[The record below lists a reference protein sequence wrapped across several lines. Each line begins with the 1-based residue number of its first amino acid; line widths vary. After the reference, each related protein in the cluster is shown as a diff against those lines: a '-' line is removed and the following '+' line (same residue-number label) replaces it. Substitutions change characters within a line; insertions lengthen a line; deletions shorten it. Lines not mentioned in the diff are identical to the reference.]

1 MKLNQSTV
9 MDVEVLKDPSESI
22 ALAKARRREKLIV
35 MDAAEAEIFCEHPNG
50 KSSVD
55 RPGYPDKTYGGIE

>member
-9 MDVEVLKDPSESI
+9 MEVEVLKDPSESI
-22 ALAKARRREKLIV
+22 ALAKARKRADLMV
-35 MDAAEAEIFCEHPNG
+35 MTPAEGEIFCEHPNA

-55 RPGYPDKTYGGIE
+55 RPGYPDPTYGGIE